1 MPLVGSIK
9 NILHTPI
16 KSVAYTTGF
25 FGCLKLLKIIKSK
38 VLTFTFYHGKID
50 S

>member
-16 KSVAYTTGF
+16 KSVADTTGF
-25 FGCLKLLKIIKSK
+25 FGYLK
-38 VLTFTFYHGKID
+38 TFKNN
-50 S
+50 